1 MSDETVGVRP
11 LTWGAWGWVW
21 ASTLKP
27 RRVETWFTLAIAGL
41 FCGYAWR
48 LEGTVENILYTLGV
62 SIALAASVAV
72 ATRRMLFSATAVSAL
87 AIAIYLAAST
97 KRAIMNMVV
106 HAYDVFFYL
115 SSWSTITFLVKDQP
129 VLIGKAAITLLAL
142 IALGWF
148 VWRFDRTRV
157 SRASAGL
164 VAAAG
169 LLLGAYGW
177 AAKGERRHMQFHFE
191 NLYLSSFYAS
201 WGETAATL
209 WHGTMM
215 DAGPRVGAA
224 PLALPKTCSPDQ
236 KPPHIVLI
244 HQESLVQPELF
255 LPGLKYDRAVDPMFR
270 SQDGQVH
277 KMRVETYGGASWLT
291 EFSLLAG
298 VSTQSFG
305 GMRQFVQTFMVNK
318 LKDTLP
324 QRLEQCGYKSVLFY
338 PVLRNF
344 VSNEKFY
351 ASIGIRD
358 VRDMKDQGAATS
370 HERDHVY
377 FRNAVADME
386 MHLKTSDKP
395 LFTYIQTMSAHWPY
409 DWVFEKDIQVPG
421 GGPGTHP
428 DMHEY
433 LRRVSLARLDYDALI
448 ASLKA
453 KFPSERILVV
463 HYGDHQPAATR
474 MLVGYDDNADIEE
487 VKIDDRHKGFITYYA
502 FDGINYQVPDTRHGV
517 ASSEAIDIPYV
528 GTLIQAAAGL
538 PLTDAGRE
546 RLRLMQVCQGRYF
559 NCDKREEILAFHRRL
574 IDSGIIVAR

>member
-1 MSDETVGVRP
+1 MSDETVGMRP
-11 LTWGAWGWVW
+11 LSWGAWGWSW
-21 ASTLKP
+21 ASALTP
-27 RRVETWFTLAIAGL
+27 RRLETWFTLAIAGL
-41 FCGYAWR
+41 FVGYAWR
-48 LEGTVENILYTLGV
+48 LEGTNENILYTLGV
-62 SIALAASVAV
+62 SLVLAALLAV
-72 ATRRMLFSATAVSAL
+72 ATRRMLFSATTVAAL

-97 KRAIMNMVV
+97 KRAVMNMVV
-106 HAYDVFFYL
+106 HAYDLFFYL

-129 VLIGKAAITLLAL
+129 AMVGKAAATLVAL

-157 SRASAGL
+157 SRTSAGL
-164 VAAAG
+164 VAIAG
-169 LLLGAYGW
+169 LLVGVYGW
-177 AAKGERRHMQFHFE
+177 AGKGERRHMQFHFE

-201 WGETAATL
+201 WGETVGTL
-209 WHGTMM
+209 WNGSMM
-215 DAGPRVGAA
+215 DAGPRIGAS
-224 PLALPKTCSPDQ
+224 PLALPKTCSPDE

-270 SQDGQVH
+270 SQDGNLH

-318 LKDTLP
+318 LQDTLP
-324 QRLEQCGYKSVLFY
+324 QRLEQCGYRNVLFY

-344 VSNEKFY
+344 VSNDKFY
-351 ASIGIRD
+351 ASIGIKD

-377 FRNAVADME
+377 FRNAVRDLE
-386 MHLKTSDKP
+386 QHIKTSDKP
-395 LFTYIQTMSAHWPY
+395 SFTFIQTMSAHWPY
-409 DWVFEKDIQVPG
+409 DWVFEKDEQVPG

-433 LRRVSLARLDYDALI
+433 LRRVSMAKMDYDELI

-453 KFPSERILVV
+453 KFPGEKILVV
-463 HYGDHQPAATR
+463 QYGDHQPAATR
-474 MLVGYDDNADIEE
+474 MLVGYGDDADIED
-487 VKIDDRHKGFITYYA
+487 VKIDDGTKGFITYYA

-517 ASSEAIDIPYV
+517 ALSQAVDVPYL
-528 GTLIQAAAGL
+528 GTLIQSAAGL

-559 NCDKREEILAFHRRL
+559 NCAKKQEILAFHRRL
-574 IDSGIIVAR
+574 LDSGIIVAR